1 MNYELMKR
9 NMVMVVM
16 AFLVIATV
24 TARDK
29 EVVDYVNPY
38 MGNISHLLKPTYP
51 TVHLPHAMMRFHPNR
66 GSHVEGEVNGL
77 PLIIVNHRENSC
89 FTLSATQREAGKLHA
104 VMRTDTD
111 NEQVMP
117 YYYRVDLEQQHVT
130 AEYAPL
136 EHSAI
141 VRLQFTEPQPG
152 YVLLTSGHG
161 EMRVQGNRVTG
172 HQDTWGGVRVYVYAE
187 LDQQPVSAGTL
198 SYRRLDP
205 SQSLASGD
213 QACVALQYAGQ
224 STVTLRYAVSYISA
238 EQAQRN
244 FVAEVAGKSM
254 EQVTAYGRKLWNE
267 QLGKILVKGGTDN
280 DRTVFYTSLYRC
292 MERPV
297 CISEQGQ
304 YYCPSDHQVHNDE
317 GHPYYTDDW
326 LWDTYRAVHP
336 LRMLIDPERETD
348 IIRSLIRTAAHDRRH
363 WFPTFPAVTGDSR
376 RMNCNHGVAII
387 ADAWSKGLR
396 DYDLATAYDQCRR
409 AIEEKTLAPWSAHPA
424 TWLDT
429 FYRDHGYIPALHPGE
444 RETVPGV
451 NDWEKRQAV
460 AVTLGTSFD
469 QWCLSQIA
477 SALGHDQEASHY
489 LRCSYNYRNLFN
501 PATSF
506 FHPKDKEG
514 KWIEPFDYRFSG
526 GIGARDY
533 YDENNGWTY
542 RWDVQHNPGDLINLM
557 GGRDAFVRNLDQT
570 FNEWLG
576 TERYNFY
583 HQLPDQTGNVGQFAM
598 GNEPSM
604 HIPYLYN
611 YAGQPWKTQKRVRE
625 LVHDWFRNDL
635 MGVPGDEDGGGLSGF
650 VVFSMLGFY
659 PVTPGSATYNIGSP
673 FFNEARIQLQ
683 GGKTLTIKAPKADE
697 QNKYI
702 VGATLNGKPHDQPWF
717 SHEDIARGG
726 TLVLDMSS
734 RHSTWGSNP
743 TAVPPSAKPYPE
755 K

>member
-1 MNYELMKR
+1 MIAWRKI
-9 NMVMVVM
+9 VSVAM
-16 AFLVIATV
+16 ACLVIATV
-24 TARDK
+24 TARDAD
-29 EVVDYVNPY
+29 VVDYVNPY

-51 TVHLPHAMMRFHPNR
+51 TVHLPHSMMRFYPNR
-66 GSHVEGEVNGL
+66 GSHVESELGGL

-89 FTLSATQREAGKLHA
+89 FTLSATQRGAGHLHP
-104 VMRTDTD
+104 VMRTDWD
-111 NEQVMP
+111 NEQVKP
-117 YYYRVDLEQQHVT
+117 YYYRVDLDQQQVT
-130 AEYAPL
+130 AEFAPM

-141 VRLQFTEPQPG
+141 VRLQFTEPQPAH
-152 YVLLTSGHG
+152 VLLTSGHG
-161 EMRVQGNRVTG
+161 QMRVQAGRVTG
-172 HQDTWGGVRVYVYAE
+172 YQDTWGGVRVYLYAE
-187 LDQQPVSAGTL
+187 LDQPPLAAGTL
-198 SYRRLDP
+198 SQHRIDT
-205 SQSLASGD
+205 SQSQAAGD
-213 QACVALQYAGQ
+213 QACVALQYGGRT
-224 STVTLRYAVSYISA
+224 TVTLRYAVSYISA

-244 FVAEVAGKSM
+244 FAAEVAGKSL
-254 EQVTAYGRKLWNE
+254 EQVAAYGRKCWNE
-267 QLGKILVKGGTDN
+267 QLGKIQVKGGTSN
-280 DRTVFYTSLYRC
+280 DRAVFYTSLYRC

-304 YYCPSDHQVHNDE
+304 YFCPSDHQVHNDQ

-336 LRMLIDPERETD
+336 LRILIDPDRETD
-348 IIRSLIRTAAHDRRH
+348 IIRSLISTAAHDPRH

-396 DYDLATAYDQCRR
+396 DFDLAIAYDQCRR
-409 AIEEKTLAPWSAHPA
+409 AIEQKTLAPWSAHEA

-429 FYRDHGYIPALHPGE
+429 FYRDHGYIPALRPGD

-460 AVTLGTSFD
+460 AVTLGTSYD

-477 SALGHDQEASHY
+477 TALGRDDEAQHY

-501 PATSF
+501 SATGF
-506 FHPKDKEG
+506 FHPKDKDG
-514 KWIEPFDYRFSG
+514 QWIEPFDYRFSG

-542 RWDVQHNPGDLINLM
+542 RWDVQHNPGDLVNLM
-557 GGRDAFVRNLDQT
+557 GGPKKFVRNLDQT

-583 HQLPDQTGNVGQFAM
+583 HQLPDQTGNVGQFSM

-625 LVHDWFRNDL
+625 LVHAWFRNDL

-673 FFNEARIQLQ
+673 FFTEARIQLQ

-702 VGATLNGKPHDQPWF
+702 VGATLNGKRHDQPWF
-717 SHEDIARGG
+717 THDDIAHGG

-734 RHSTWGSNP
+734 RHIMWGSSP
-743 TAVPPSAKPYPE
+743 SAAPPSAKPYPE
-755 K
+755 E